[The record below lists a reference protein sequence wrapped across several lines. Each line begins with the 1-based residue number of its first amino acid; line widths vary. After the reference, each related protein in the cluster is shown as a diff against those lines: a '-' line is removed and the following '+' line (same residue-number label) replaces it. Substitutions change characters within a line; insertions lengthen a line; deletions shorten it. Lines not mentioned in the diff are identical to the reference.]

1 VNSGRQE
8 LDAPTKLVGFVV
20 GIAFLFLAALF
31 VGDKIGPDAQAT
43 AAASHTGHDA
53 HAETAAAAM
62 PAGLQANQDG
72 YGLELDRSVVESGP
86 EVPVTF
92 TISEPDGS
100 ALTDYDVM
108 HTEELHLIVVR
119 RDLTDF
125 QHVHPTRDASG
136 TWSTALDLTRP
147 GPYRLFADF
156 TPTGGENI
164 TLGAEL
170 TVPGD
175 YRPQP
180 LSTQPL
186 STQPPSTPNVT
197 SRVDGYTVTLAGAV
211 TAGEDSTVSL
221 TIDQNGREVTDLE
234 PYLGAYGHLV
244 ALRADDLAYLHVHPE
259 DGPPGPT
266 VDFTVDA
273 PTAGTYALY
282 LDFQHQGVVHTAE
295 FTIEAQEGGA

>member
-1 VNSGRQE
+1 MNSGRQE
-8 LDAPTKLVGFVV
+8 LDAPTRLVGFVV

-43 AAASHTGHDA
+43 AATPHTDHGAHDDTTAS
-53 HAETAAAAM
+53 AAV
-62 PAGLQANQDG
+62 PAGLQATQDG
-72 YGLELDRSVVESGP
+72 YTLSLDRAVVESGP
-86 EVPVTF
+86 DVPLAF
-92 TISEPDGS
+92 TISGPDGA
-100 ALTDYDVM
+100 ALTDYDVV
-108 HTEELHLIVVR
+108 HTKELHLVAVR

-125 QHVHPTRDASG
+125 QHVHPTRNASG

-156 TPTGGENI
+156 TPAGGENI

-175 YRPQP
+175 YRPQA
-180 LSTQPL
+180 
-186 STQPPSTPNVT
+186 PSTPNVT
-197 SRVDGYTVTLAGAV
+197 SSVDGYDVTLAGAV
-211 TAGEDSTVSL
+211 VAGEESTIAL

-266 VDFTVDA
+266 VDFAVDA

-282 LDFQHQGVVHTAE
+282 LDFQHRGVVHTAE
-295 FTIEAQEGGA
+295 FVIEVEGNQG

>member
-1 VNSGRQE
+1 MNSGRQE
-8 LDAPTKLVGFVV
+8 LDAPTKLVGFFV

-43 AAASHTGHDA
+43 ATPSHTGHDA
-53 HAETAAAAM
+53 HDDTAAPAAT
-62 PAGLQANQDG
+62 PAGLQATQDG
-72 YGLELDRSVVESGP
+72 YTLSLDRSVVESGP
-86 EVPVTF
+86 DVPVAF
-92 TISEPDGS
+92 TISGPDGS
-100 ALTDYDVM
+100 ALTDYDIM

-125 QHVHPTRDASG
+125 QHVHPTRNASG
-136 TWSTALDLTRP
+136 TWSTALDLTRR
-147 GPYRLFADF
+147 GPYRLFVDF
-156 TPTGGENI
+156 TPAGGENI

-180 LSTQPL
+180 LN
-186 STQPPSTPNVT
+186 TPNVT

-211 TAGEDSTVSL
+211 TAGSNSTVSL
-221 TIDQNGREVTDLE
+221 MIEQNGREVTDLE

-244 ALRADDLAYLHVHPE
+244 ALRSDDLAYLHVHPE

-266 VDFTVDA
+266 VDFAVDA

-282 LDFQHQGVVHTAE
+282 LDFQHGGVVHTAE
-295 FTIEAQEGGA
+295 FTIDAHEGQA

>member
-1 VNSGRQE
+1 MQSGRKE
-8 LDAPTKLVGFVV
+8 LDAPTKLVGFFV

-31 VGDKIGPDAQAT
+31 VGDTIGPDAPAAT
-43 AAASHTGHDA
+43 AAAHTDRDSHDA
-53 HAETAAAAM
+53 MAASTSI
-62 PAGLQANQDG
+62 PAGLQATQDG
-72 YGLELDRSVVESGP
+72 YTLELDGFVVESGP
-86 EVPVTF
+86 AVPVAF
-92 TISEPDGS
+92 TIRAPDGA
-100 ALTDYDVM
+100 ALTDFDEM
-108 HTEELHLIVVR
+108 HTKELHLIVVR

-136 TWSTALDLTRP
+136 TWSTALDLTTP
-147 GPYRLFADF
+147 GSYRLFADF
-156 TPTGGENI
+156 TPAGGENI

-180 LSTQPL
+180 LSP
-186 STQPPSTPNVT
+186 PNVT
-197 SRVDGYTVTLAGAV
+197 SSPDGYDVTLSGALA
-211 TAGEDSTVSL
+211 AGEESTVAL
-221 TIDQNGREVTDLE
+221 TIEQDGREVTDLE

-259 DGPPGPT
+259 EGPPGPT

-282 LDFQHQGVVHTAE
+282 LDFQHVGVVHTAE
-295 FTIEAQEGGA
+295 FTIEVQEGHA

>member
-1 VNSGRQE
+1 MNFGRQE
-8 LDAPTKLVGFVV
+8 LDAPTKLVGFFV

-31 VGDKIGPDAQAT
+31 VGDTIGPAAPAT
-43 AAASHTGHDA
+43 AAASHTGHDE
-53 HAETAAAAM
+53 HNEETSI
-62 PAGLQANQDG
+62 PAGLQATQDG
-72 YGLELDRSVVESGP
+72 YTLELDRSVVESGP
-86 EVPVTF
+86 DVPVAF
-92 TISEPDGS
+92 TITGPDGA
-100 ALTDYDVM
+100 ALTDYDDM

-125 QHVHPTRDASG
+125 QHVHPMRDASG
-136 TWSTALDLTRP
+136 TWSTALDLTTP
-147 GPYRLFADF
+147 GPHRLFADF
-156 TPTGGENI
+156 TPAGGENI

-180 LSTQPL
+180 LSP
-186 STQPPSTPNVT
+186 PNVT
-197 SRVDGYTVTLAGAV
+197 SSVDGYTVTLAGAV
-211 TAGEDSTVSL
+211 TAGTNSTVSL
-221 TIDQNGREVTDLE
+221 TIEQNGREITDLE

-259 DGPPGPT
+259 EGPPGPT

-282 LDFQHQGVVHTAE
+282 LDFQHGGVVHTAE
-295 FTIEAQEGGA
+295 FTIEVQEGQA

>member
-1 VNSGRQE
+1 VNSERQE
-8 LDAPTKLVGFVV
+8 LDAPTKLLGFVV

-43 AAASHTGHDA
+43 AVASHNGHDA
-53 HAETAAAAM
+53 HDETAAPAAV
-62 PAGLQANQDG
+62 PAGLQATQDG
-72 YGLELDRSVVESGP
+72 YTLSLDRSVTESGP
-86 EVPVTF
+86 EVPVAF
-92 TISEPDGS
+92 TISGPDGA
-100 ALTDYDVM
+100 ALIDYDVM

-125 QHVHPTRDASG
+125 QHVHPTRNASG

-156 TPTGGENI
+156 TPAGGENI

-180 LSTQPL
+180 LST
-186 STQPPSTPNVT
+186 PNVT
-197 SRVDGYTVTLAGAV
+197 SRVDGYDVTLAGAV
-211 TAGEDSTVSL
+211 TAGTNSTVSL
-221 TIDQNGREVTDLE
+221 TIEQDGREVTDLE

-266 VDFTVDA
+266 VDFTVSA

-282 LDFQHQGVVHTAE
+282 LDFQHGGVVHTAE
-295 FTIEAQEGGA
+295 FTVEVQERQA

>member
-1 VNSGRQE
+1 MNTERQE
-8 LDAPTKLVGFVV
+8 LDAPTKLVGFFV

-53 HAETAAAAM
+53 HDETAAPAAV
-62 PAGLQANQDG
+62 PAGLQATQDG
-72 YGLELDRSVVESGP
+72 YTLSLERSVVESGP
-86 EVPVTF
+86 DVPVAF
-92 TISEPDGS
+92 TISGPGGA

-136 TWSTALDLTRP
+136 TWSTTLDLTRS

-156 TPTGGENI
+156 TPAGGENI

-175 YRPQP
+175 YRPEP
-180 LSTQPL
+180 L
-186 STQPPSTPNVT
+186 STPNVT
-197 SRVDGYTVTLAGAV
+197 SRVDGYEVTLTGSV
-211 TAGEDSTVSL
+211 TAGSNSVVSL
-221 TIDQNGREVTDLE
+221 SIAQNGREVTDLE

-266 VDFTVDA
+266 VDFTVAA
-273 PTAGTYALY
+273 PTAGTYALF
-282 LDFQHQGVVHTAE
+282 LDFQHGGVVHTAE
-295 FTIEAQEGGA
+295 FTIEAREGQA

>member
-1 VNSGRQE
+1 MHFGRQE

-31 VGDKIGPDAQAT
+31 VGDKIGPDAGAT
-43 AAASHTGHDA
+43 AATPHTDHGAHD
-53 HAETAAAAM
+53 EGAAAVVM
-62 PAGLQANQDG
+62 PAGLQASQGG
-72 YGLELDRSVVESGP
+72 YTFSLDRPVVESGAA
-86 EVPVTF
+86 VPIAF
-92 TISEPDGS
+92 TIRGPGGA

-108 HTEELHLIVVR
+108 HTKELHLVAVR

-125 QHVHPTRDASG
+125 QHVHPTRNASG
-136 TWSTALDLTRP
+136 TWSTTLDLTRP

-156 TPTGGENI
+156 TPAGGENI

-170 TVPGD
+170 SVPGD

-180 LSTQPL
+180 PSP
-186 STQPPSTPNVT
+186 QPPSPPNVT
-197 SRVDGYTVTLAGAV
+197 SSTDGYSVTLAGAV
-211 TAGEDSTVSL
+211 TAGTSSTVAS
-221 TIDQNGREVTDLE
+221 TIEQNGRKVTDLE

-259 DGPPGPT
+259 EGPPGPT

-273 PTAGTYALY
+273 PTAGMYALY
-282 LDFQHQGVVHTAE
+282 LDFQHEGVVHTAE
-295 FTIEAQEGGA
+295 FTIEVQEGQA

>member
-1 VNSGRQE
+1 MNSGRQE
-8 LDAPTKLVGFVV
+8 LDAPTTLVGFVV

-53 HAETAAAAM
+53 HDETAAPAAT
-62 PAGLQANQDG
+62 PAGLQATQDG
-72 YGLELDRSVVESGP
+72 YTLSLDRSVVESGP
-86 EVPVTF
+86 DVPVAF
-92 TISEPDGS
+92 TISGPDRA
-100 ALTDYDVM
+100 ALIDYDVM

-125 QHVHPTRDASG
+125 QHVHPTRNASG

-156 TPTGGENI
+156 TPAGGENI

-175 YRPQP
+175 YRPE
-180 LSTQPL
+180 
-186 STQPPSTPNVT
+186 PPSTPNVT
-197 SRVDGYTVTLAGAV
+197 SRVDGYNVTLAGAV
-211 TAGEDSTVSL
+211 TAGEESTVAS
-221 TIDQNGREVTDLE
+221 TIEQNGREVTDLE

-282 LDFQHQGVVHTAE
+282 LDFQHGGVVHTAE
-295 FTIEAQEGGA
+295 FTIEVQEGQA

>member
-1 VNSGRQE
+1 MKSGRPE
-8 LDAPTKLVGFVV
+8 LDAPTKLVGFFV

-43 AAASHTGHDA
+43 VATPHGGHATHD
-53 HAETAAAAM
+53 ETAEV
-62 PAGLQANQDG
+62 PAGLQATQDG
-72 YGLELDRSVVESGP
+72 YALELEQSVVESGP
-86 EVPVTF
+86 TAAVNF
-92 TISEPDGS
+92 TIRGPDG
-100 ALTDYDVM
+100 APLTNFDDM
-108 HTEELHLIVVR
+108 HTKDLHLIVVR
-119 RDLTDF
+119 RDLTEF
-125 QHVHPTRDASG
+125 QHVHPTRNASG

-147 GPYRLFADF
+147 GPYRLFTDF
-156 TPTGGENI
+156 TPAGGENI

-175 YRPQP
+175 YRP
-180 LSTQPL
+180 
-186 STQPPSTPNVT
+186 QPPSTPNVT

-211 TAGEDSTVSL
+211 TAGENSIVSL
-221 TIDQNGREVTDLE
+221 TIEQNGREVTDLE

-266 VDFTVDA
+266 VDFGVDA

-282 LDFQHQGVVHTAE
+282 LDFQHGGVVHTAA
-295 FTIEAQEGGA
+295 FIIEVQEGQA

>member
-1 VNSGRQE
+1 MNFGRQE
-8 LDAPTKLVGFVV
+8 LDAPTKLVGFFV

-31 VGDKIGPDAQAT
+31 VGDTIGPAAPAT
-43 AAASHTGHDA
+43 AAESHTGHDE
-53 HAETAAAAM
+53 HNEETSI
-62 PAGLQANQDG
+62 PAGLQATQDG
-72 YGLELDRSVVESGP
+72 YTLELDGSVVESGP
-86 EVPVTF
+86 AVPVAF
-92 TISEPDGS
+92 TIRGPDGA
-100 ALTDYDVM
+100 ALADYDDM
-108 HTEELHLIVVR
+108 HTKELHLIVVR

-125 QHVHPTRDASG
+125 QHVHPMRDASG
-136 TWSTALDLTRP
+136 TWSTALDLTTP

-156 TPTGGENI
+156 TPAGGENI

-180 LSTQPL
+180 LSP
-186 STQPPSTPNVT
+186 PNVT
-197 SRVDGYTVTLAGAV
+197 SSVDGYNVTLAGAV
-211 TAGEDSTVSL
+211 TAGTNSTVSM
-221 TIDQNGREVTDLE
+221 TIEQNRREVTDLE

-259 DGPPGPT
+259 EGPPGPT

-282 LDFQHQGVVHTAE
+282 LDFQHGGIVHTAE
-295 FTIEAQEGGA
+295 FTIEVQEGQA

>member
-1 VNSGRQE
+1 MNSGRQE

-31 VGDKIGPDAQAT
+31 VGDKLGPDAQAT

-53 HAETAAAAM
+53 HDETAAAEMA
-62 PAGLQANQDG
+62 AGLQATQDG
-72 YGLELDRSVVESGP
+72 YTLELDRSVIESGP

-156 TPTGGENI
+156 TPAGGENI

-175 YRPQP
+175 YRPE
-180 LSTQPL
+180 PL

-211 TAGEDSTVSL
+211 TAGENSTVSL

-295 FTIEAQEGGA
+295 FTVEAQEGGA

>member
-1 VNSGRQE
+1 MNFGRQE
-8 LDAPTKLVGFVV
+8 LDAPTKLVGFFV

-31 VGDKIGPDAQAT
+31 VGDTIGPAAPAT
-43 AAASHTGHDA
+43 AAASHTGHDE
-53 HAETAAAAM
+53 HNEETSI
-62 PAGLQANQDG
+62 PAGLQATQDG
-72 YGLELDRSVVESGP
+72 YTLELDRSVVESGP
-86 EVPVTF
+86 DVPVAF
-92 TISEPDGS
+92 TITGPDGA

-136 TWSTALDLTRP
+136 RWSTALDLTTP
-147 GPYRLFADF
+147 GPHRLFADF
-156 TPTGGENI
+156 TPAGGENI

-180 LSTQPL
+180 LSP
-186 STQPPSTPNVT
+186 PNVT
-197 SRVDGYTVTLAGAV
+197 SSVDGYTVTLAGAV
-211 TAGEDSTVSL
+211 TAGTNSTVL
-221 TIDQNGREVTDLE
+221 LAIEQDGHEVTDLE

-282 LDFQHQGVVHTAE
+282 LDFQHGGVVHTAE
-295 FTIEAQEGGA
+295 FTIEVREGQA